1 MVADVAGR
9 TFIVRVSEAPRRV
22 VVEDV
27 RTQERVVAA
36 DLRAVG
42 PCIARL
48 LGEAS
53 APAAVAVAARED
65 SVSGSP

>member
-1 MVADVAGR
+1 MARVAGR
-9 TFIVRVSEAPRRV
+9 TFIVRVSDAPRRV

-36 DLRAVG
+36 DLRGVG

-48 LGEAS
+48 LGEA
-53 APAAVAVAARED
+53 PAHASAARED
-65 SVSGSP
+65 SVSTPP